1 MPKKM
6 IIPKDSMGVVQI
18 LLYIK
23 SATWIIL
30 SVIYFFTLYQR
41 YADQTL
47 LIGII
52 SAMMFVNGIIM
63 IVLASFLKKKI
74 KLVYYGTIAYMFINI
89 ILAFADQFG
98 LIDLLALLI
107 DVAIVVLL
115 IRGKKE
121 FVRS

>member
-1 MPKKM
+1 MAKKM
-6 IIPKDSMGVVQI
+6 IITKSFMSVVQI

-30 SVIYFFTLYQR
+30 SVIYFFTLYER
-41 YADQTL
+41 YADQTF
-47 LIGII
+47 LIAII
-52 SAMMFVNGIIM
+52 SVMMFVNGIIM
-63 IVLASFLKKKI
+63 IVLAFLLKKKI
-74 KLVYYGTIAYMFINI
+74 QLIYYGTIVYMFVNI

-98 LIDLLALLI
+98 LTDLLALLI

-121 FVRS
+121 FVKS